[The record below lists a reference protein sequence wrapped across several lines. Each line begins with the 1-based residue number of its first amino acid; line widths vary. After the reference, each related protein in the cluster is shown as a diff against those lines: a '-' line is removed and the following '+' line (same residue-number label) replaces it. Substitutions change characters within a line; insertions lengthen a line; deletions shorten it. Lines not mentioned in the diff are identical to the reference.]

1 MKKIAFIVALLLPAL
16 YMAASSTLPLD
27 TTYRAGTSCPI
38 DTTFRYLDRA
48 VVISEKEDE
57 LNVSIYRVTERG
69 DTVESYKMYEGIFTD
84 NRSIE
89 RRYEGSFEISVPDI
103 FKPKKQRRPSR
114 SHWAGFGVGFTNLPV
129 GFDFDGELSSI
140 MNLSRSLQY
149 NLNFIDGSWRLGDSN
164 FSGITGMGIQFNAIH
179 WQNNKAIEVEDYHS
193 VITTAEPGSEYRRSR
208 LHYTYLTFPLLIE
221 TNWNIGRGSHFFVN
235 TGVVG
240 KIKTASSSRIWWNNE
255 DGKKQKTMF
264 PGDLNIRPV
273 TLDLIAQA
281 GISDF
286 GIFVSY
292 TPFNLFRDNRG
303 PKGNQATIGL
313 QLYF

>member
-140 MNLSRSLQY
+140 ITSADHCNTTSISLMVRGGWVTAISRASPV
-149 NLNFIDGSWRLGDSN
+149 W
-164 FSGITGMGIQFNAIH
+164 
-179 WQNNKAIEVEDYHS
+179 
-193 VITTAEPGSEYRRSR
+193 
-208 LHYTYLTFPLLIE
+208 
-221 TNWNIGRGSHFFVN
+221 
-235 TGVVG
+235 
-240 KIKTASSSRIWWNNE
+240 ASSSTPSIGKITRQSRWRI
-255 DGKKQKTMF
+255 TT
-264 PGDLNIRPV
+264 R
-273 TLDLIAQA
+273 
-281 GISDF
+281 
-286 GIFVSY
+286 
-292 TPFNLFRDNRG
+292 
-303 PKGNQATIGL
+303 
-313 QLYF
+313 

>member
-140 MNLSRSLQY
+140 MNLSRLFVKGTRPYSGSLRY
-149 NLNFIDGSWRLGDSN
+149 DDGMCGGQDHVDFRPDKRPRCGKRAVLPAGVDGYYSQRIKK
-164 FSGITGMGIQFNAIH
+164 SGR
-179 WQNNKAIEVEDYHS
+179 D
-193 VITTAEPGSEYRRSR
+193 
-208 LHYTYLTFPLLIE
+208 PL
-221 TNWNIGRGSHFFVN
+221 FFVLL
-235 TGVVG
+235 TPAQSGQQVHDISVCQ
-240 KIKTASSSRIWWNNE
+240 A
-255 DGKKQKTMF
+255 
-264 PGDLNIRPV
+264 IR
-273 TLDLIAQA
+273 
-281 GISDF
+281 
-286 GIFVSY
+286 
-292 TPFNLFRDNRG
+292 LFCR
-303 PKGNQATIGL
+303 
-313 QLYF
+313 FSV